1 LSKADKD
8 ASGRAAKVEIANA
21 DAASSVSVS
30 ECDRHDQRLTI
41 RQPAGYG

>member
-8 ASGRAAKVEIANA
+8 ASGRAAKVEIA